1 MVPIDD
7 TFMHKGLRRKLV
19 DEIRK
24 KGITD
29 ELVLK
34 AIGAIPRHL
43 FMDSSF
49 IQFAYV
55 DKAFPI
61 AVGQTI
67 SQPYTVAFQ
76 TQSLQI
82 KRFDKVLEVGTG
94 SGYQAAVLCRMGATV
109 YTVER
114 QKVLYDF
121 ALKLLPTLGFRPH
134 FFYGD
139 GYLGLPTYGPFDK
152 IIVTAG
158 ASFVPE
164 PLKQQLKIGGIMV
177 IPVGKSHLQIMK
189 IITRISETEYTE
201 EDNGG
206 FVFVPLMSGL
216 SD

>member
-1 MVPIDD
+1 MAQIED
-7 TFMHKGLRRKLV
+7 TFMHQGMRRKLV
-19 DEIRK
+19 EEIRQ

-29 ELVLK
+29 EKVLE
-34 AIGAIPRHL
+34 AIGSIPRHL
-43 FMDSSF
+43 FMDSTF
-49 IQFAYV
+49 VQFAYV

-82 KRFDKVLEVGTG
+82 KKFDRVLEVGTG
-94 SGYQAAVLCRMGATV
+94 SGYQAAVLCRMGASV
-109 YTVER
+109 YTIER
-114 QKVLYDF
+114 QKTLYEF
-121 ALKLLPTLGFRPH
+121 ASNLLPTLGYRPH

-158 ASFVPE
+158 AALVPE
-164 PLKQQLKIGGIMV
+164 PLKQQLKIGGILV
-177 IPVGKSHLQIMK
+177 IPVGNNKLQTMK
-189 IITRISETEYTE
+189 IITRICENEYTE
-201 EDNGG
+201 EDKGG
-206 FVFVPLMSGL
+206 FVFVPLLAGL

>member
-1 MVPIDD
+1 MVQIED
-7 TFMHKGLRRKLV
+7 TFRHQGMRRKLV
-19 DEIRK
+19 DEIRL

-29 ELVLK
+29 EGVIG
-34 AIGAIPRHL
+34 AIGSIPRHL
-43 FMDSSF
+43 FMDNSF
-49 IQFAYV
+49 IQYAYV

-61 AVGQTI
+61 AAKQTI

-76 TQSLQI
+76 TESLQL
-82 KRFDKVLEVGTG
+82 KKYDKVLEVGTG
-94 SGYQAAVLCRMGATV
+94 SGYQSAVLCHMGASV
-109 YTVER
+109 YTIER
-114 QKVLYDF
+114 IRALYDF
-121 ALKLLPTLGFRPH
+121 ARNLLPTMGYRPQ

-177 IPVGKSHLQIMK
+177 IPVGKSNLQVMK
-189 IITRISETEYTE
+189 IITRVSETLYTE
-201 EDNGG
+201 EDKGG
-206 FVFVPLMSGL
+206 FVFVPLLAGL